1 MGEIGRR
8 YPVDREKTTVHSIS
22 DRLLCD
28 KLDKTERTWNG
39 IVPCSQEI
47 RDAMPTR
54 RTRCRTRGG
63 GHLKRSPF
71 FLGSSRGRTTCRTVS
86 VGPRRRARRRRRN
99 GKIEQS
105 VGVPVDNQRKC
116 FFSPPRILLYFVQY
130 VIPQPYGGVR
140 AVYGGC
146 TGVTGKRRY
155 GRKDSSVRKEAR
167 KRASRSRNGNRTAHR
182 IDSVTVSAA
191 VSTISYRHDAACR
204 AFSDSGAC
212 GNGARTAC
220 FLRAA
225 PLRKRFVTRRCDV
238 LSFRR
243 SVPCGRTAR
252 RNVR

>member
-39 IVPCSQEI
+39 IVPYSQEI

-54 RTRCRTRGG
+54 RTRCRTTGG

-86 VGPRRRARRRRRN
+86 VGPRRGARRRRRN

-116 FFSPPRILLYFVQY
+116 FFSPSPSGFPVGSAPHSFVFRA
-130 VIPQPYGGVR
+130 IRHTEPYDGVR
-140 AVYGGC
+140 GRI
-146 TGVTGKRRY
+146 RRMY
-155 GRKDSSVRKEAR
+155 GRHGETEVW
-167 KRASRSRNGNRTAHR
+167 
-182 IDSVTVSAA
+182 
-191 VSTISYRHDAACR
+191 
-204 AFSDSGAC
+204 
-212 GNGARTAC
+212 
-220 FLRAA
+220 
-225 PLRKRFVTRRCDV
+225 P
-238 LSFRR
+238 
-243 SVPCGRTAR
+243 
-252 RNVR
+252 